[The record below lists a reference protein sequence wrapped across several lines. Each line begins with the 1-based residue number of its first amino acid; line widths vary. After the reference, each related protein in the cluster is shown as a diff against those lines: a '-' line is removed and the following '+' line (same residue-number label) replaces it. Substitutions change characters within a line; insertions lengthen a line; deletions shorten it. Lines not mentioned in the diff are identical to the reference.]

1 MAKGIAK
8 RAERRY
14 RSEAKPL
21 HGPATM
27 SLRRTESFGYVINY
41 LGRLFA
47 RALERRIQRYGLHP
61 GQFPALLAL
70 WEREGISQAELCR
83 LVQVEQP
90 TMANTLN
97 RMERDSLIRREPDPQ
112 DRRRALVFLTE
123 RARALEAEVTA
134 EARGVNAVAIGS
146 LTPEERAEL
155 LRLLNKMTG
164 NLEREMGL

>member
-1 MAKGIAK
+1 M
-8 RAERRY
+8 
-14 RSEAKPL
+14 PL
-21 HGPATM
+21 C
-27 SLRRTESFGYVINY
+27 RTETYGYMINY
-41 LGRLFA
+41 LARLFG
-47 RALERRIQRYGLHP
+47 RALERRIQRYGLYP

-97 RMERDSLIRREPDPQ
+97 RMERDNLIRRESDPQ

-123 RARALEAEVTA
+123 RARALEVEVTA
-134 EARGVNAVAIGS
+134 EARGVNTVAVGD

>member
-1 MAKGIAK
+1 
-8 RAERRY
+8 
-14 RSEAKPL
+14 
-21 HGPATM
+21 M
-27 SLRRTESFGYVINY
+27 SLRRTDSFGYVINY
-41 LGRLFA
+41 LARLFA
-47 RALERRIQRYGLHP
+47 RALERRIQRFGLHP

-97 RMERDSLIRREPDPQ
+97 RMERDNLIRREPDPQ

-123 RARALEAEVTA
+123 RARALEADVTA
-134 EARGVNAVAIGS
+134 EARGVNAVAIGG

>member
-1 MAKGIAK
+1 M
-8 RAERRY
+8 RR
-14 RSEAKPL
+14 S
-21 HGPATM
+21 G
-27 SLRRTESFGYVINY
+27 SFGYVINY
-41 LGRLFA
+41 AGRLFA

-97 RMERDSLIRREPDPQ
+97 RMERDDLIRREPDPQ

-123 RARALEAEVTA
+123 RARAMEADVTA
-134 EARGVNAVAIGS
+134 EARAVNQMATGT
-146 LTPEERAEL
+146 LTPEEQAEL
-155 LRLLNKMTG
+155 LRLLDKLTG
-164 NLEREMGL
+164 NLERELGF